1 VAFPLPCALLGKGGL
16 SYDLSKLSGDAF
28 DRAFTQEMLAGHRK
42 AVASFRTESKS
53 GTDPEVKAWASKTLP
68 TLEGHL
74 KQVQELNRSVVGT
87 SGVKDPEKPKAKK

>member
-1 VAFPLPCALLGKGGL
+1 LICGIPFA
-16 SYDLSKLSGDAF
+16 LSKLSGDAF

-42 AVASFRTESKS
+42 AVSSFQTESKS
-53 GTDPEVKAWASKTLP
+53 GKDPEVKAWATKTLP

-74 KQVQELNRSVVGT
+74 KQVQELSRSVVGT